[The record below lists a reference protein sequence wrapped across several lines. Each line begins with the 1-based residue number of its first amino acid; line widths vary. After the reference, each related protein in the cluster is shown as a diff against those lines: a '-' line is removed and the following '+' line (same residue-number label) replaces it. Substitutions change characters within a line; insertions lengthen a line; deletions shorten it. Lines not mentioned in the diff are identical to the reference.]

1 MINLSKII
9 YKATGIMSK
18 KQIMKTCGKIGDEV
32 SENLLNGNRV
42 KAQTVQEI
50 LAKNIGAKKAGKVQI
65 TDDLDS
71 FKDFA
76 RKELNLQDDVSELIF
91 YNSKS
96 AVIPG
101 PKTNRSLLNL
111 RTDSMEAAETVN
123 LTTHELEHV
132 LNQRLGFRASIE
144 KLYVKLRGKKFIE
157 NYTKKYG
164 DLLNKKNID
173 MQAHLLIKSKLGT
186 SATHGFTS
194 YGAGI
199 DGLLKQTGLKSKEEL
214 HKMITKIIREQILLP
229 DCDKRNLK
237 ILNAVKVILKDESR
251 AYKAGGTAERN
262 FLTRNILKDQSSGGQ
277 VSISENITKAEMLSQ
292 LYDEAVTVLKKEIKK
307 QKVNRIK
314 QFIGLKPK
322 DYHQKPEQ
330 SPINFSKRDYE
341 EVEVMID
348 EIPKHIKD
356 GLK

>member
-101 PKTNRSLLNL
+101 PKTNRSLLSL
-111 RTDSMEAAETVN
+111 RTDSMDAAETVN
-123 LTTHELEHV
+123 LTAHELEHV
-132 LNQRLGFRASIE
+132 LNQRLGFRA
-144 KLYVKLRGKKFIE
+144 
-157 NYTKKYG
+157 
-164 DLLNKKNID
+164 
-173 MQAHLLIKSKLGT
+173 
-186 SATHGFTS
+186 
-194 YGAGI
+194 
-199 DGLLKQTGLKSKEEL
+199 
-214 HKMITKIIREQILLP
+214 
-229 DCDKRNLK
+229 
-237 ILNAVKVILKDESR
+237 
-251 AYKAGGTAERN
+251 
-262 FLTRNILKDQSSGGQ
+262 
-277 VSISENITKAEMLSQ
+277 
-292 LYDEAVTVLKKEIKK
+292 
-307 QKVNRIK
+307 
-314 QFIGLKPK
+314 
-322 DYHQKPEQ
+322 
-330 SPINFSKRDYE
+330 
-341 EVEVMID
+341 
-348 EIPKHIKD
+348 
-356 GLK
+356 